1 MVRLIREDVNKNSL
15 PGVVQDEL
23 ERIKQET
30 WGDGTYPEH
39 FNNEVFVHDLENVDV
54 IVKSFDFDKYDKLY
68 RCFGIIDIRWKWDE
82 ETDTVG
88 VKDRFEFYYD
98 PTSDS
103 IVGEN
108 DGNAGSN
115 KCDIDWSVVTN
126 GINGKLR
133 NALSKT
139 YRLVEDFVVG
149 NAEEAYAYFIEDN
162 KLAELIEEGFWVNED
177 GMIVIPRGTEFC
189 WCFPKNDDGRWLNIK
204 FLNVPELGNDNTNL
218 WEDRYYNNDDWAY
231 DIMNCAKPI

>member
-1 MVRLIREDVNKNSL
+1 MKLRIQEILREL
-15 PGVVQDEL
+15 G
-23 ERIKQET
+23 
-30 WGDGTYPEH
+30 
-39 FNNEVFVHDLENVDV
+39 
-54 IVKSFDFDKYDKLY
+54 
-68 RCFGIIDIRWKWDE
+68 
-82 ETDTVG
+82 
-88 VKDRFEFYYD
+88 
-98 PTSDS
+98 
-103 IVGEN
+103 
-108 DGNAGSN
+108 GNAGSN

-126 GINGKLR
+126 GISGKLR

-189 WCFPKNDDGRWLNIK
+189 WGFPKNDDGRWLYIK

-218 WEDRYYNNDDWAY
+218 WEDRYYNDDDWAY